1 MFVKKESH
9 QLTPKLLQGWGAFH
23 ILLAA
28 SFHHEVSSKATR
40 SQQETTR
47 SRTTTRSMRTFL
59 NRMIFLNLYLIVFGL
74 LAQTR
79 YSRAFTRVIIVPGFL
94 FGASKYEPL
103 RKSLTEAGLDAV
115 IAPIETWHWIPTLGG
130 RSVRPILERI
140 DWTVDWAMSSPEQPS
155 DTMPWPAYSTAD
167 FLADFRNNPGG
178 PFAVGGSTEPE
189 DFPIDVAPRG
199 TFWMDKTKK
208 HRPFSSSVSLPPNT
222 ASNKEGQN
230 RQVALI
236 GHSAAGWISRLYLSS
251 TPYGGRSYNGA
262 CNVAALV
269 TLGTPH
275 SETESIAFA
284 NVRTTRRV
292 AAPQPSVPALAVGGK
307 GYSGD
312 GSAGAFTTNSY
323 EFCGTSAR
331 ECAEGAD
338 GDGVTPLSSAIDFAG
353 AEKLILEGCLHAPDF
368 GPRLVEPFVAP
379 SLAKARDAGAPWYGD
394 APHLNRWLPWLKKR
408 LGVGEA
414 TSRQEKLEEAKK

>member
-1 MFVKKESH
+1 
-9 QLTPKLLQGWGAFH
+9 
-23 ILLAA
+23 
-28 SFHHEVSSKATR
+28 
-40 SQQETTR
+40 
-47 SRTTTRSMRTFL
+47 
-59 NRMIFLNLYLIVFGL
+59 MIFLNLYLIVFGL

-79 YSRAFTRVIIVPGFL
+79 DSRALTRVIIVPGFL
-94 FGASKYEPL
+94 FSASKYEPL

-140 DWTVDWAMSSPEQPS
+140 DWTVDWALSSPEQPS

-167 FLADFRNNPGG
+167 FLRDFRDNPGG
-178 PFAVGGSTEPE
+178 PLAVGGSTEPE
-189 DFPIDVAPRG
+189 EFPIDVVPRG
-199 TFWMDKTKK
+199 AFWMDDAKK
-208 HRPFSSSVSLPPNT
+208 HRPFSSSVNLPPKSSGN
-222 ASNKEGQN
+222 AVEDQK

-236 GHSAAGWISRLYLSS
+236 GHSAAGWICRLYLSS
-251 TPYGGRSYNGA
+251 TQYGGRAYNGA
-262 CNVAALV
+262 PNVAALI

-292 AAPQPSVPALAVGGK
+292 AAPQPPVPALAVGGK
-307 GYSGD
+307 GYRGD

-323 EFCGTSAR
+323 EFCGTSAVA
-331 ECAEGAD
+331 CAEGAD
-338 GDGVTPLSSAIDFAG
+338 GDGVTPLSSAIDFAD

-379 SLAKARDAGAPWYGD
+379 GLAKARDAGAPWYGD
-394 APHLNRWLPWLKKR
+394 APHLHSWLPWLKKR
-408 LGVGEA
+408 LGIEVEA
-414 TSRQEKLEEAKK
+414 STQERLENAKK